1 LVGVR
6 QSKPS
11 TALKVCATGGSLTL
25 ASTLLSSP
33 SEVVIFKRT
42 LLREFSSL
50 ALAVFVTL
58 FAVTLTTQLIRL
70 LGQAAGGSVLS
81 EGVLPL
87 LGFAALNYLPVLL
100 SLTVFISV
108 LMAISRSYQDSEMV
122 IWFSSGLSLTA
133 WMKPVLAFAAPIV
146 ALIAVLSLFL
156 SPWAVERGN
165 DYRRQMDKR
174 DDLARV
180 SPGVFREVADADRVF
195 FVEAVPGEEGS
206 VQNVFISSVR
216 NGQTGIM
223 VSKRGFRET
232 ASNGDRFI
240 VLLNGRQYQG
250 IPGQADFQVMNF
262 ERYALRVQNREPRT
276 EQTSTKALSSVA
288 LLRDPTDPNLA
299 ELLWRIGLP
308 MSALTL
314 ALLAIP
320 LSFVNPRASR
330 SVNLVFALL
339 TYMVYSNVISIA
351 QAWVSQGR
359 LSFGTGWWI
368 VHAGMGLLLALMFW
382 RRLRLGSVLRR

>member
-1 LVGVR
+1 VD
-6 QSKPS
+6 
-11 TALKVCATGGSLTL
+11 
-25 ASTLLSSP
+25 
-33 SEVVIFKRT
+33 IFKRA
-42 LLREFSSL
+42 LLKEFSGL

-108 LMAISRSYQDSEMV
+108 LMAVSRSYRDSEMV
-122 IWFSSGLSLTA
+122 IWFSSGLPLTA
-133 WMKPVLAFAAPIV
+133 WMKPVLGFAGPIV
-146 ALIAVLSLFL
+146 VLIAVLSLFL
-156 SPWAVERGN
+156 SPWAIERSN
-165 DYRRQMDKR
+165 EYRRQMEKR

-180 SPGVFREVADADRVF
+180 SPGVFREASDADRVF
-195 FVEAVPGEEGS
+195 FVEAVPGEEAS
-206 VQNVFISSVR
+206 VQNVFISTVR
-216 NGQTGIM
+216 DRETGVM

-232 ASNGDRFI
+232 SPNGDRYI
-240 VLLNGRQYQG
+240 VLLEGRQYQG
-250 IPGQADFQVMNF
+250 IPGQADFQVMQF
-262 ERYALRVQNREPRT
+262 ERYALRVQSREARS
-276 EQTSTKALSSVA
+276 EQTSTKALSSLA
-288 LLRDPTDPNLA
+288 LMRDRSNPNLA
-299 ELLWRIGLP
+299 ELLWRVGLP
-308 MSALTL
+308 LSALTL

-339 TYMVYSNVISIA
+339 TYMVYSNLISIA

-359 LSFGTGWWI
+359 LSFEMGWWI
-368 VHAGMGLLLALMFW
+368 VHAGMGLILVLMFW
-382 RRLRLGSVLRR
+382 RRMRVGSPFRR

>member
-1 LVGVR
+1 
-6 QSKPS
+6 
-11 TALKVCATGGSLTL
+11 
-25 ASTLLSSP
+25 
-33 SEVVIFKRT
+33 VVIFKRT